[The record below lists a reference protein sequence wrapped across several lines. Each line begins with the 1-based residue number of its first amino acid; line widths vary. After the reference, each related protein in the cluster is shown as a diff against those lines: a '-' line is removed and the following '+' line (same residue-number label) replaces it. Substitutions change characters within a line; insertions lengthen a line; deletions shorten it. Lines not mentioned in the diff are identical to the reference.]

1 MSAKPEM
8 PLQRSVQHATF
19 TIERV
24 YDAPAALT
32 YSAWADPERKARWF
46 GGTPGQW
53 DLEIREFDFRVGGR
67 ERLRGRWKSGTI
79 SDFQAAYYD
88 IVPEQRIM
96 LVYDMYI
103 ESRRISVSLATAQ
116 FKAEG
121 GKTRLTY
128 TEQGA
133 FLDGYDDAGSRERG
147 TRDLLERVAEALKG

>member
-1 MSAKPEM
+1 MNAKIAEP
-8 PLQRSVQHATF
+8 QTRSVAHATF
-19 TIERV
+19 TVERV
-24 YDAPAALT
+24 YDAPVALT
-32 YSAWADPERKARWF
+32 YSAWSDPQRKSRWF

-67 ERLRGRWKSGTI
+67 ERLRGRWKSGTV
-79 SDFQAAYYD
+79 SDFQATYYD

-103 ESRRISVSLATAQ
+103 DSRRISVSLATAQ
-116 FKAEG
+116 FRSEG

-147 TRDLLERVAEALKG
+147 TRDLLERVAEALKD